1 MVIFFTGFLVLIAL
15 QFLFLRNGLRKGA
28 RGDKN
33 FVVIQLISIG
43 IVISYGINILFL
55 HFGEKGLWLS
65 KMMLS
70 IFGSLFMIEL
80 GVFTKVKIENFA
92 QKTKYTNLVV
102 FIVSLIVTFAC
113 SISFFNIQS
122 ELFFS
127 YEVTKWLPFS
137 AFSENIVV
145 FVPGDLW
152 MTYAFFWCA
161 LVFIYGLL
169 DITRIVMRSLI
180 NSIHE
185 VIIIVVFI
193 IESILFIT
201 FVKKPEIFCFQLG
214 VFTVLLP
221 IFYFC
226 LMYRD
231 KPLFI
236 KRSLRSSLF
245 DQTNEMYVIFN
256 ADDLLVDFNGT
267 AKEFFGFTN
276 NDVLKLNIKK
286 FISDYVPLG
295 SVPSDSFSIEQIY
308 VKGKNEERRICQLD
322 YRRISYFRNVTRCSF
337 FALHDISELLKS
349 FTDLQQASMT
359 DNITGLLAQHVL
371 TKKIREINMYRK
383 FPYSVAACSVQIK
396 NSSSRTI
403 NNNIA
408 LIHVSECIR
417 SKIRGSDFASYE
429 NGKIILLFPATLEVA
444 QSVMDRIAESI
455 NDDELMEFDI
465 NFSYGLATRETPD
478 TDIQETINKAHSLMF
493 QKNVEIMNK

>member
-1 MVIFFTGFLVLIAL
+1 MVAFFTGFLVLIAL

-33 FVVIQLISIG
+33 FVTIQLISIC
-43 IVISYGINILFL
+43 IVISYGLNILFL
-55 HFGEKGLWLS
+55 HFGEKGLMLS
-65 KMMLS
+65 KTMLS

-127 YEVTKWLPFS
+127 YDVTKWLPFS
-137 AFSENIVV
+137 AFGENIVV
-145 FVPGDLW
+145 FVPGDFW

-185 VIIIVVFI
+185 VIIIVIFI
-193 IESILFIT
+193 IEFILFIT

-245 DQTNEMYVIFN
+245 DQTKEMYVIFN

-276 NDVLKLNIKK
+276 NDVLRLNIKK

-308 VKGKNEERRICQLD
+308 VKGKNDERRICQLD
-322 YRRISYFRNVTRCSF
+322 YKRISYFRNVTRCSF

-417 SKIRGSDFASYE
+417 AKIRGSDFASYE

-465 NFSYGLATRETPD
+465 NFSYGLATRDTPD

-493 QKNVEIMNK
+493 QKNIEIMNK